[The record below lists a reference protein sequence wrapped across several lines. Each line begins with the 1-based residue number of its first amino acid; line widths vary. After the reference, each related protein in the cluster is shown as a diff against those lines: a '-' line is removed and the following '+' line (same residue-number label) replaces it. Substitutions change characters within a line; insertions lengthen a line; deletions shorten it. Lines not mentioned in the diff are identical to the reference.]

1 MVVLNDDGL
10 EQAIVEVQDEESGLA
25 VPEVDV
31 YFLQEGTSY
40 LAVAIDPEGSYLAG
54 WSQGVVDEESRTGP
68 AHTMAETS
76 LLSSLAHAQ
85 SLPLVLL
92 LLKAVST
99 VSSSRDLLAYLQDPP
114 ELVHWGVLYEDR
126 CWSGED
132 LANYV
137 GSAGLVLPGID
148 DVAGVLAGPMDEIA
162 RAIFLLSQH
171 VIEEDTKELLV
182 SLDQPVRIRTYHLG
196 IPVLGMVPV
205 GWCVAEATPTAAF
218 APPATGSPMAAPT
231 LAPEGFRIASPT
243 PPPMDPEFVISDGS
257 AYEYNPSVSGTIV
270 VWYDALCRCNQAKD
284 FSTGDQVRVTD
295 HFASQGYAAVS
306 DMLVVWSDSRNGT
319 SDIHCRN
326 LATGEEFSV
335 VSDPAEQTSPALSGS
350 IVVWE
355 DGRHGGRDIYG
366 KDLSTG
372 QEFPVT
378 TNAQDQRAPAI
389 SGSLVVWE
397 DSRNG
402 NWDIYGK
409 NLVTGVE
416 FPVSTEETDERLPA
430 VSGSIVVWFEGA
442 WAYGNLWAKDI
453 SIGER
458 ISIVDDGS
466 ADAARPAIDGTIVA
480 WVSYRILDGWAIEA
494 KDISRGT
501 EYLVTS
507 YSLGSKVSRP
517 AISGDLVVWGGTSG
531 SRGDICGRR
540 LHVE

>member
-1 MVVLNDDGL
+1 MP
-10 EQAIVEVQDEESGLA
+10 EVQ
-25 VPEVDV
+25 V
-31 YFLQEGTSY
+31 YFLQQGTSY

-54 WSQGVVDEESRTGP
+54 WSQAVIDEETRTNS
-68 AHTMAETS
+68 AHTVGEFS
-76 LLSSLAHAQ
+76 LLSSRAHAQ

-99 VSSSRDLLAYLQDPP
+99 VSSARDLIAYLQDPP

-171 VIEEDTKELLV
+171 VIEEDAKDLLV

-205 GWCVAEATPTAAF
+205 GWCATEAAPTVAST
-218 APPATGSPMAAPT
+218 PPATAGPVSVPT

-257 AYEYNPSVSGTIV
+257 AYEYNPTISGTIV
-270 VWYDALCRCNQAKD
+270 VWYDALCRCNEAKD
-284 FSTGDQVRVTD
+284 FSTGGQIRVSD
-295 HFASQGYAAVS
+295 HYGSQGYAAVS
-306 DMLVVWSDSRNGT
+306 DRFVVWSDYRNGN

-326 LATGEEFSV
+326 LATAEEFSIV
-335 VSDPAEQTSPALSGS
+335 TDPAEQTSPAISGS

-355 DGRHGGRDIYG
+355 DARHGGTDIYG
-366 KDLSTG
+366 KDLSRG
-372 QEFPVT
+372 QEFPVAT
-378 TNAQDQRAPAI
+378 HAADQRSPAI
-389 SGSLVVWE
+389 SGSIVVWE
-397 DSRNG
+397 DRRNG

-409 NLVTGVE
+409 DLATGAE
-416 FPVSTEETDERLPA
+416 FPVSTEEVDERFAA
-430 VSGSIVVWFEGA
+430 VSGNVVVWFEGS
-442 WAYGNLWAKDI
+442 WAFGNLSAKDI
-453 SIGER
+453 SVGER

-466 ADAARPAIDGTIVA
+466 ADAKRPAIDGTIVA
-480 WVSYRILDGWAIEA
+480 WVSYRLLDGWAIVA
-494 KDISRGT
+494 KDISTGT

-507 YSLGSKVSRP
+507 YSLSSGLSRP
-517 AISGDLVVWGGTSG
+517 AVSGDLVVWGGISG
-531 SRGDICGRR
+531 YRGDICGRR